1 MELVIDEEYKRK
13 ELHDNFGGQ
22 RQGGIS
28 TPKDYPYIF
37 IFTNKRGVNYGY
49 EDGWSEDGFFAYT
62 GEGQRGD
69 MSFKSGNKAI
79 QNHGELNKKV
89 FLFEETKKTFTK
101 LTAEII
107 CVDYTFIQLPDENG
121 KNRKGIQFIFERATS
136 DTKTESE
143 QKGMASPSSLSRKPT
158 VTERKGL
165 VTSRVGQGY
174 YRQGLMRKFNGKC
187 AVTKSDL
194 EEILIA
200 SHIVPWS
207 KSTDDERLD
216 VDNGVLL
223 SPLYDAL
230 FDKHLISF
238 TDEGEMLVSNNIEA
252 QTSYLNIDK
261 ALKINVTYGM
271 KQYLKR
277 HRDEL
282 RA

>member
-1 MELVIDEEYKRK
+1 
-13 ELHDNFGGQ
+13 
-22 RQGGIS
+22 
-28 TPKDYPYIF
+28 
-37 IFTNKRGVNYGY
+37 
-49 EDGWSEDGFFAYT
+49 
-62 GEGQRGD
+62 
-69 MSFKSGNKAI
+69 
-79 QNHGELNKKV
+79 
-89 FLFEETKKTFTK
+89 
-101 LTAEII
+101 
-107 CVDYTFIQLPDENG
+107 
-121 KNRKGIQFIFERATS
+121 
-136 DTKTESE
+136 
-143 QKGMASPSSLSRKPT
+143 MASPSSLSRKPT
-158 VTERKGL
+158 VTEGKGL

-187 AVTKSDL
+187 AVTKIDL

-238 TDEGEMLVSNNIEA
+238 TDEGEMLVSSNIEA